1 MNYEGIVISLTESKA
16 IVATNDFQC
25 FYIKR
30 VPVFYVG
37 KLVKFTG
44 KNIIRKRPVLQKL
57 MTGVV

>member
-30 VPVFYVG
+30 VPVFYIG
-37 KLVKFTG
+37 KQVKFSG
-44 KNIIRKRPVLQKL
+44 KNIIRKRSVFQKL
-57 MTGVV
+57 LTVVG